1 MADRFDVRSFLIK
14 GARVIVLIL
23 LFVVFSAFTDSFFGL
38 NNWTNVGNI
47 LLQEAPF
54 YILLA
59 LGMTIPMIV
68 GGIDLS
74 IEANIS
80 LSSFICAMTIQAVGN
95 TGAGILTGLAVGLLM
110 GFINGVLIAR
120 TGLPPFVATYSMNWI
135 GKGSALVISKGG
147 QLNGFEN
154 FRNLF
159 NSWEGTYLLMA
170 GIILVMAWFLYT
182 KTAFGRETYSVG
194 CNAAAARIS
203 GINSTKIKILAYMA
217 SGFIGAMTGMMYV
230 AKLGAADPTLGNGF
244 TIKAI
249 AATLI
254 GGASFRGAKS
264 RVSNALIGGLIV
276 VILNNGLIHIGVPGV
291 WQDFAQGLII
301 IAAVLME
308 RMLEKLQTA
317 EPKVR
322 LQ

>member
-1 MADRFDVRSFLIK
+1 MADRFDIRSFVIRS
-14 GARVIVLIL
+14 ARVLVLIL
-23 LFVVFSAFTDSFFGL
+23 LFLVFTIFTDSFFGFD
-38 NNWTNVGNI
+38 NWTNVGNI

-74 IEANIS
+74 MEANIS
-80 LSSFICAMTIQAVGN
+80 LSSFVCAMTIQSVGN
-95 TGAGILTGLAVGLLM
+95 SGAGILAGLAVGLVI
-110 GFINGVLIAR
+110 GFINGVLIAKI
-120 TGLPPFVATYSMNWI
+120 GLPPFVATYSMNWI

-147 QLNGFEN
+147 QLNGFED
-154 FRNLF
+154 FRNIF
-159 NSWEGTYLLMA
+159 NSWGGMYLLLA
-170 GIILVMAWFLYT
+170 GIILVLAWFLYT
-182 KTAFGRETYSVG
+182 KTTFGRETYSVG
-194 CNAAAARIS
+194 CNATAARIS
-203 GINSTKIKILAYMA
+203 GTNSMKIKVLAYMA
-217 SGFIGAMTGMMYV
+217 SGLIAAMTGMMYV

-254 GGASFRGAKS
+254 GGASFTGARSK
-264 RVSNALIGGLIV
+264 VSNALVGGLII

-301 IAAVLME
+301 IAAILME

-317 EPKVR
+317 KPKVR

>member
-1 MADRFDVRSFLIK
+1 MAERFDVKSFVIK
-14 GARVIVLIL
+14 SARVIVLIL
-23 LFVVFSAFTDSFFGL
+23 LFVIFSVFTENFFGL
-38 NNWTNVGNI
+38 HHWANVGNI
-47 LLQEAPF
+47 MLQEAPF

-80 LSSFICAMTIQAVGN
+80 LSSFVCAMTIQS
-95 TGAGILTGLAVGLLM
+95 TGSSGVGILAGLIVGLII
-110 GFINGVLIAR
+110 GFINGLLIAKI
-120 TGLPPFVATYSMNWI
+120 GLPPFVATYSMNWI

-147 QLNGFEN
+147 QLNGFED
-154 FRNLF
+154 FRNIF
-159 NSWEGTYLLMA
+159 NSWSGTYLLIA
-170 GIILVMAWFLYT
+170 CVIIIAAWFLYT
-182 KTAFGRETYSVG
+182 KTTFGRETYSVG
-194 CNAAAARIS
+194 CNATAARIS
-203 GINSTKIKILAYMA
+203 GTNALKMKVLAYMA
-217 SGFIGAMTGMMYV
+217 SGMIGAMTGMMYV
-230 AKLGAADPTLGNGF
+230 AKLGAADPTLGSGF

-254 GGASFRGAKS
+254 GGASFTGAKS
-264 RVSNALIGGLIV
+264 KVSNALVGGLIIV
-276 VILNNGLIHIGVPGV
+276 VLNNGLIHIGVPGV

-301 IAAVLME
+301 IAAILME

-317 EPKVR
+317 KPKAR